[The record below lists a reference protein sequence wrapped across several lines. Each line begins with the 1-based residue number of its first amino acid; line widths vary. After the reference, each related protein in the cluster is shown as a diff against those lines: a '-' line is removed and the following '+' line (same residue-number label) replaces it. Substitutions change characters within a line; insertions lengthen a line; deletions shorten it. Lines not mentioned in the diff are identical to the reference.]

1 MSLRLLFK
9 LGYTFV
15 AMVII
20 PESRLVGAK
29 WRMRL
34 IGSREPL
41 PKPAESPLNTFLV
54 KEFQDYYIP
63 NDKNLIC
70 W

>member
-1 MSLRLLFK
+1 MYLLFQ

-15 AMVII
+15 AEAVT
-20 PESRLVGAK
+20 PESPRVGAK

-34 IGSREPL
+34 IGSGEPL
-41 PKPAESPLNTFLV
+41 PKMSREDPLNTFSV

-63 NDKNLIC
+63 NDEKLIC
-70 W
+70 R